1 MSGINQ
7 FLKENLV
14 ESIEGIHLAP
24 NIPEKKINNAIGS
37 FKFKGNMNS
46 IIALYDSTVF
56 GSGKDGMLFT
66 GEKMIYKAIF
76 SDPIEVAYQSIR
88 NVEHKIKVEK
98 KDNGKEVKTE
108 WIVLDYGKDDSFKIE
123 AESSCDYEKL
133 TAIIASA
140 AKDFDEYKEED
151 QMLTISSLSEELKV
165 AYLKVMVNMTLAD
178 DGIVDEE
185 ELAEI
190 LQLMTRLDLTI
201 ESRYQVREYVTNAVE
216 GITLSELMTIINSEC
231 PKSQLKATHIS
242 LVKDLISIYKSVK
255 DGPLSDFSFFHDN
268 RLAFDI
274 SDEEVELA
282 EMAIDNDRKLLNK
295 EYNDGDIEKSI
306 KELSSKAAAVGVPL
320 GAVYLSGSVIG
331 MSAAGMTS
339 GLATLGFG
347 GALGLSSMATG
358 IGVAVLLG
366 VGAYKG
372 MKHFTGANELEG
384 NKRRELMLQ
393 DVIKQ
398 TQQTISM
405 MMEDINHLVG
415 KVNEIMISEGI
426 SKEKI
431 QKLTQM
437 VSLFSKAGRNLT
449 QKSDDAQ
456 SDVQRLKCPK
466 FLDIEKLASLTQE
479 PTKKPL
485 LDLIKKF
492 YSESEESEERDGKE
506 VTVTKFRLLDD
517 ASNRELENVAKAFEA
532 IGYFEVSKVVMG
544 AVSNKLKGIFS

>member
-7 FLKENLV
+7 FLKENLG
-14 ESIEGIHLAP
+14 EAISKIHLAP
-24 NIPEKKINNAIGS
+24 DIPEKKINNAIGS
-37 FKFKGNMNS
+37 FNFDGNMNS

-66 GEKMIYKAIF
+66 GEKLIYKGAF
-76 SDPIEVAYQSIR
+76 VDPIEMGYQSIR
-88 NVEHKIKVEK
+88 NVEHKVKVEK
-98 KDNGKEVKTE
+98 KENGKEKKSE
-108 WIVLDYGKDDSFKIE
+108 SIVIEYGASDSLEIQHI
-123 AESSCDYEKL
+123 SDCNYEKL
-133 TAIIASA
+133 VEVLSSA

-151 QMLTISSLSEELKV
+151 QMLTISSLSEELKI

-201 ESRYQVREYVTNAVE
+201 ESRYQVREYITNAVE

-231 PKSQLKATHIS
+231 PNSQLKATHIS

-431 QKLTQM
+431 IKLTQM
-437 VSLFSKAGRNLT
+437 VSLFSKAGKNLT
-449 QKSDDAQ
+449 KKSDEAQ
-456 SDVQRLKCPK
+456 SDVQRLKCPR
-466 FLDIEKLASLTQE
+466 FLDMEKLESLTQE
-479 PTKKPL
+479 PTKKQL
-485 LDLIKKF
+485 LELIKKF
-492 YSESEESEERDGKE
+492 YLESEETEERDGKE

-544 AVSNKLKGIFS
+544 AVSSKLKGMFS

>member
-7 FLKENLV
+7 FLKDNLV
-14 ESIEGIHLAP
+14 DAIQKIHLAP
-24 NIPEKKINNAIGS
+24 GIPEKKINNAIGS
-37 FKFKGNMNS
+37 FKFNGNINS

-66 GEKMIYKAIF
+66 GEKLIYKAIF
-76 SDPIEVAYQSIR
+76 SDPIEVGYQSIR
-88 NVEHKIKVEK
+88 NVEHKVNVEK
-98 KDNGKEVKTE
+98 KDNGKEVRTE
-108 WIVLDYGKDDSFKIE
+108 WIVLDYGRDDSLKIE
-123 AESSCDYEKL
+123 DESDCDYEKL

-151 QMLTISSLSEELKV
+151 QMLTISSLSEELKI
-165 AYLKVMVNMTLAD
+165 AYLKIMINMTIAD
-178 DGIVDEE
+178 DGVVDEE

-201 ESRYQVREYVTNAVE
+201 ESRYKVREYITNAVE
-216 GITLSELMTIINSEC
+216 EITLRELMAVINSEC
-231 PKSQLKATHIS
+231 PNSQLKATHIS

-255 DGPLSDFSFFHDN
+255 DAPLSDFSFFHDN
-268 RLAFDI
+268 RSAFDI
-274 SDEEVELA
+274 SDEEIELA
-282 EMAIDNDRKLLNK
+282 IMAIDNDRKLLNK

-306 KELSSKAAAVGVPL
+306 KELSSKAVSVGVPL

-347 GALGLSSMATG
+347 GVLGLSSMATG

-415 KVNEIMISEGI
+415 KVNEIMLSEGV

-431 QKLTQM
+431 IKLTQM
-437 VSLFSKAGRNLT
+437 VSLFSKAGRTLT
-449 QKSDDAQ
+449 QKSDGAQ

-492 YSESEESEERDGKE
+492 YTESEETEERDGKE
-506 VTVTKFRLLDD
+506 VKITKLRLLDD

-532 IGYFEVSKVVMG
+532 IGYFEVSKVVVG
-544 AVSNKLKGIFS
+544 AVTSKLKGMFA

>member
-7 FLKENLV
+7 FLKESLV
-14 ESIEGIHLAP
+14 ETIAGIHLVP

-37 FKFKGNMNS
+37 FKFNGNINS

-66 GEKMIYKAIF
+66 GEKIINKEAF
-76 SDPIEVAYQSIR
+76 QDPTEIPYQSIR
-88 NVEHKIKVEK
+88 DVEHKIEVEK
-98 KDNGKEVKTE
+98 KDNGKEKKSE
-108 WIVLDYGKDDSFKIE
+108 SIVIEYGATDSLEIKHIQNC
-123 AESSCDYEKL
+123 SYEKL
-133 TAIIASA
+133 VEVLSSA

-151 QMLTISSLSEELKV
+151 QMLTISSLSEELKI
-165 AYLKVMVNMTLAD
+165 AYLKIMINMTIAD

-201 ESRYQVREYVTNAVE
+201 ESRYQVREYITNAVE
-216 GITLSELMTIINSEC
+216 GITLSELMTVINSEC
-231 PKSQLKATHIS
+231 PNSQLKATHIS

-255 DGPLSDFSFFHDN
+255 DAPLSDFSFFHDN
-268 RLAFDI
+268 RSAFDI
-274 SDEEVELA
+274 SDEEIELA
-282 EMAIDNDRKLLNK
+282 IMAIDNDRKLLNK

-306 KELSSKAAAVGVPL
+306 KELSSKAVSVGVPL

-347 GALGLSSMATG
+347 GVLGLSSMATG

-398 TQQTISM
+398 TQCTISM
-405 MMEDINHLVG
+405 MMEDINYLVG
-415 KVNEIMISEGI
+415 RLNEIMVSDGI

-431 QKLTQM
+431 QKLAQM
-437 VSLFSKAGRNLT
+437 VSLFSKAGKNLT
-449 QKSDDAQ
+449 HKSDEAQ

-466 FLDIEKLASLTQE
+466 FLDMEKLESLTQE

-485 LDLIKKF
+485 LELIKKF
-492 YSESEESEERDGKE
+492 YSKSEETEERDGKE
-506 VTVTKFRLLDD
+506 VKVTKFRLHDD
-517 ASNRELENVAKAFEA
+517 VSNRELENVSKAFEA
-532 IGYFEVSKVVMG
+532 IGYFDVSKVVVG
-544 AVSNKLKGIFS
+544 AVTSKLKGMFA